1 MTTETPSRR
10 EQNKA
15 ATRESIIAAGLALAA
30 ERGLGGFT
38 AEELAEA
45 AGVSR
50 RTFFNYFGSVD
61 EAIAAPTF
69 GFLDT
74 ALGKLTDRPADE
86 PLLDSALHVL
96 TGLADNDLIAPM
108 AQSFLL
114 AVGHDPVTRY
124 QLQAFDECGEKIAM
138 AILAREPRLSPLYV
152 EALSASVIA
161 CGKAALE
168 VWLAERGGDLTPSSL
183 SRLRELLREAI
194 THLRAGFAAPGPP
207 GAPTRRS

>member
-15 ATRESIIAAGLALAA
+15 ATRESIIGAGLSLATA
-30 ERGLGGFT
+30 RGLGGFT
-38 AEELAEA
+38 VEELADA

-50 RTFFNYFGSVD
+50 RTFFNYFSSVE

-74 ALGKLTDRPADE
+74 ALGKLTSRPADE
-86 PLLDSALHVL
+86 ALLDSALHVL

-124 QLQAFDECGEKIAM
+124 QLQAFDECGEKIAA
-138 AILAREPRLSPLYV
+138 AIRAREPALGDLYV
-152 EALSASVIA
+152 AALSASVIA
-161 CGKAALE
+161 CGKSALE
-168 VWLAERGGDLTPSSL
+168 VWLAERSGDLSPSSL
-183 SRLRELLREAI
+183 ARLRTLLREAI
-194 THLRAGFAAPGPP
+194 THLRAGFAMP
-207 GAPTRRS
+207 

>member
-30 ERGLGGFT
+30 ERGVGGFT
-38 AEELAEA
+38 VEELADA

-74 ALGKLTDRPADE
+74 ALRELADRPVDE
-86 PLLDSALHVL
+86 SLLDSALHVL

-114 AVGHDPVTRY
+114 GVGHDPVTRF
-124 QLQAFDECGEKIAM
+124 QLQAFDECAEKIAT
-138 AILAREPRLSPLYV
+138 AIRSREPGLGALYV

-168 VWLAERGGDLTPSSL
+168 VWLAEREGDLSPSSL
-183 SRLRELLREAI
+183 ARLRALLREAI
-194 THLRAGFAAPGPP
+194 THLRAGFDVP
-207 GAPTRRS
+207 

>member
-1 MTTETPSRR
+1 MTAENPSRR

-15 ATRESIIAAGLALAA
+15 ATRESIIAAGLSLATA
-30 ERGLGGFT
+30 RGLGGFT
-38 AEELAEA
+38 VEELADA

-50 RTFFNYFGSVD
+50 RTFFNYFSSVE

-74 ALGKLTDRPADE
+74 ALGKLTSRPADE
-86 PLLDSALHVL
+86 TLLDSALHVL

-124 QLQAFDECGEKIAM
+124 QLQAFDECGEKIAT
-138 AILAREPRLSPLYV
+138 AIRAREPALGDLYV
-152 EALSASVIA
+152 AALSASVIA
-161 CGKAALE
+161 CGKSALE
-168 VWLAERGGDLTPSSL
+168 VWLAERSGDLSPSSL
-183 SRLRELLREAI
+183 ARLRALLHEAI
-194 THLRAGFAAPGPP
+194 THLRAGFATP
-207 GAPTRRS
+207 